1 MLLSPFSLASKVQIF
16 HPFARCFCA
25 CFRGLYKPYW
35 KGFPLRMLKTLLKAW
50 KTRLYGQFSTV
61 SGGVFNILWK
71 TFQHNSTDKH
81 PRSLGKLPVL
91 PPFLRVKLTIITGVL
106 PVFSLSTGFPH
117 PVCGQKAKS
126 SSCMLNAKIP
136 HKIPSCSGHSGC
148 CKPVRRSP
156 QNGRGIAAPAAVF
169 DHHRHRKPR
178 LLHRP
183 IPDEHRVCVVGAI
196 RQRARQLGAAGLAGK
211 GNGRF
216 PQSAQRLSHLGH
228 TLPDGGKHCRPAGC
242 LG

>member
-35 KGFPLRMLKTLLKAW
+35 KGFPLKMLKTLLKAW

-106 PVFSLSTGFPH
+106 PVFSLSTGFP
-117 PVCGQKAKS
+117 PPRLWTKS
-126 SSCMLNAKIP
+126 EKFIL
-136 HKIPSCSGHSGC
+136 HVE
-148 CKPVRRSP
+148 CKNSP
-156 QNGRGIAAPAAVF
+156 QNSILFRPFRLLQTSLPQPAERARHCCPRRRIRSPPPPQTAAAAPA
-169 DHHRHRKPR
+169 
-178 LLHRP
+178 
-183 IPDEHRVCVVGAI
+183 
-196 RQRARQLGAAGLAGK
+196 
-211 GNGRF
+211 
-216 PQSAQRLSHLGH
+216 H
-228 TLPDGGKHCRPAGC
+228 TQ
-242 LG
+242 

>member
-35 KGFPLRMLKTLLKAW
+35 KGFPLKMLKTLLKAW

-91 PPFLRVKLTIITGVL
+91 PLFLRVKLTIITGVL

-126 SSCMLNAKIP
+126 SSCMLNTKIP

-156 QNGRGIAAPAAVF
+156 QNGRSIAAPAAVF

-183 IPDEHRVCVVGAI
+183 IPNEHRW
-196 RQRARQLGAAGLAGK
+196 
-211 GNGRF
+211 
-216 PQSAQRLSHLGH
+216 S
-228 TLPDGGKHCRPAGC
+228 TGC
-242 LG
+242 

>member
-35 KGFPLRMLKTLLKAW
+35 KGFPLKMLKTLLKAW

-61 SGGVFNILWK
+61 LGGVFNILWK

-136 HKIPSCSGHSGC
+136 HKIPSFRPFRLLQASPPQPAERARHC
-148 CKPVRRSP
+148 CPRRRIRSP
-156 QNGRGIAAPAAVF
+156 PPPQTAAAAPA
-169 DHHRHRKPR
+169 
-178 LLHRP
+178 
-183 IPDEHRVCVVGAI
+183 
-196 RQRARQLGAAGLAGK
+196 
-211 GNGRF
+211 
-216 PQSAQRLSHLGH
+216 H
-228 TLPDGGKHCRPAGC
+228 TR
-242 LG
+242 

>member
-61 SGGVFNILWK
+61 SGGVFNISWK

-91 PPFLRVKLTIITGVL
+91 LPFLRVKLTIITGVL

-136 HKIPSCSGHSGC
+136 PQNSILFRPFRLLQTSPPQPAERARHC
-148 CKPVRRSP
+148 CPRLRIRSP
-156 QNGRGIAAPAAVF
+156 PPPQTAAAAPA
-169 DHHRHRKPR
+169 
-178 LLHRP
+178 
-183 IPDEHRVCVVGAI
+183 
-196 RQRARQLGAAGLAGK
+196 
-211 GNGRF
+211 
-216 PQSAQRLSHLGH
+216 H
-228 TLPDGGKHCRPAGC
+228 TR
-242 LG
+242 

>member
-126 SSCMLNAKIP
+126 SSCMLNAKIS
-136 HKIPSCSGHSGC
+136 HKIHPVQAIPAAANQSAAARRTGAALLPPPPYSITTATANRGC
-148 CKPVRRSP
+148 CTGPYPMSTEFV
-156 QNGRGIAAPAAVF
+156 
-169 DHHRHRKPR
+169 
-178 LLHRP
+178 
-183 IPDEHRVCVVGAI
+183 
-196 RQRARQLGAAGLAGK
+196 
-211 GNGRF
+211 
-216 PQSAQRLSHLGH
+216 
-228 TLPDGGKHCRPAGC
+228 
-242 LG
+242 

>member
-35 KGFPLRMLKTLLKAW
+35 KGFPLKMLKTLLKAW

-126 SSCMLNAKIP
+126 S
-136 HKIPSCSGHSGC
+136 
-148 CKPVRRSP
+148 
-156 QNGRGIAAPAAVF
+156 
-169 DHHRHRKPR
+169 
-178 LLHRP
+178 
-183 IPDEHRVCVVGAI
+183 
-196 RQRARQLGAAGLAGK
+196 RQLGAAGLAGK

-216 PQSAQRLSHLGH
+216 PQSAQRLGHLGH

>member
-81 PRSLGKLPVL
+81 PRLLGKLPVL

-148 CKPVRRSP
+148 CKPVRHSP

-196 RQRARQLGAAGLAGK
+196 RQRAR
-211 GNGRF
+211 
-216 PQSAQRLSHLGH
+216 
-228 TLPDGGKHCRPAGC
+228 
-242 LG
+242 